1 MGSSQS
7 SSLKSDKSS
16 PKKNDFITGI
26 RKFGKTAKENIDHEL
41 ARKMMIQRE
50 VQMAVNIARA
60 RDNIQI
66 FGTAWIS
73 LVSVITV
80 AKIAKKPVPGVAA
93 VPVVVGGL
101 LLGNMADMAYGN
113 KLARVAKEAE
123 HILEY
128 ERERLVPMKQAP
140 VSRFYTQDEKA
151 LFFDKA
157 TPAAMVWPSSMFSR
171 SFLPCEKEKDDGS
184 SD

>member
-1 MGSSQS
+1 MGGSQS

-66 FGTAWIS
+66 F
-73 LVSVITV
+73 
-80 AKIAKKPVPGVAA
+80 
-93 VPVVVGGL
+93 
-101 LLGNMADMAYGN
+101 
-113 KLARVAKEAE
+113 
-123 HILEY
+123 
-128 ERERLVPMKQAP
+128 
-140 VSRFYTQDEKA
+140 
-151 LFFDKA
+151 
-157 TPAAMVWPSSMFSR
+157 
-171 SFLPCEKEKDDGS
+171 
-184 SD
+184 